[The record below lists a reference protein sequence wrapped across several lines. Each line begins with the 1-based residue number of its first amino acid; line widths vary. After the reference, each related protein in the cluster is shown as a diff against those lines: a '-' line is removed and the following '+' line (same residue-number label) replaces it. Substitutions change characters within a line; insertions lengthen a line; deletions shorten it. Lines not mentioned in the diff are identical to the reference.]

1 MKNEIVMAS
10 IVAFTASFC
19 ILVIELV
26 AGRIMAPYVGVSL
39 YTWTSIIGVVLAGIS
54 LGAYLGGMI
63 ADRFPR
69 RSTLGWLLFAAG
81 LAAFTIAPLTDLA
94 GKSDFLEGVTT
105 LMVRILVLT
114 SLVFFAPSL
123 LLGMIS
129 PVVIKL
135 AVKDLGKTGHIV
147 GKISAFSTLGSILGT
162 FSTGFFLIE
171 AMGTRTILYSVGA
184 ILTLCAPVFGG
195 LLSNRNGGG
204 QRAVT
209 LVCAILLPGSLAA
222 LWLCRETVA
231 RPLFLSE
238 NCFFYKESDYY
249 TIMLHDSEH
258 PRRGDDDE
266 QAPLR
271 SLILDHLTHS
281 YTDMKN
287 PYYMHY
293 GYLKVCQELVAW
305 RSSEDS
311 EHRFLF
317 IGGGGYTLPRYMDVA
332 YPRAAIDVVEID
344 PWVTKVVERYLDV
357 QSLRIHSANQD
368 GRWFVRNCKTKYDFV
383 FGDAFNDLS
392 IPYHLTTREFNSL
405 VKEALAPDGLFI
417 ALVIDNVQAG
427 LFLPAYLATLQSV
440 FGEKNVRLVIP
451 NYAEVEDNL
460 DLDLEKVGTIS
471 CLLVASPQTL
481 DLEHFQTR
489 LEAWKQNDGYE
500 VRSRVV
506 PAYQTERYLANRR
519 GRTMVLTDD
528 HVPVDNLIAPMFEER
543 FGYQRH

>member
-1 MKNEIVMAS
+1 MKNETVLAS

-54 LGAYLGGMI
+54 LGAYLGGML

-69 RSTLGWLLFAAG
+69 QSTLGWLLFAAG

-94 GKSDFLEGVTT
+94 GSSSFLEGVTT

-114 SLVFFAPSL
+114 LLVFFAPSL

-135 AVKDLGKTGHIV
+135 AVKNLEKTGHVV

-162 FSTGFFLIE
+162 FSTGFFFIE
-171 AMGTRTILYSVGA
+171 AMGTRTILYSVGV

-195 LLSNRNGGG
+195 WLSGCNGAA
-204 QRAVT
+204 RRTVT
-209 LVCAILLPGSLAA
+209 WLFAILLPGSLAL
-222 LWLCRETVA
+222 LWFCRDAVA
-231 RPLFLSE
+231 RPLFLSKE
-238 NCFFYKESDYY
+238 TFFYKESDYY
-249 TIMLHDSEH
+249 TLMLHDNEH
-258 PRRGDDDE
+258 NGADDE
-266 QAPLR
+266 QITLR
-271 SLILDHLTHS
+271 SLVLDHLTHS
-281 YTDMKN
+281 YTDMNN

-311 EHRFLF
+311 QSRFLF
-317 IGGGGYTLPRYMDVA
+317 IGGGGYTLPRYMDEQ
-332 YPRAAIDVVEID
+332 YPNAEIDVVEID
-344 PWVTKVVERYLDV
+344 PWVTKVVERYMDV
-357 QSLRIHSANQD
+357 QGRRIRSFNQD

-405 VKEALAPDGLFI
+405 VKDVLAPDGLFI
-417 ALVIDNVQAG
+417 ALVIDNVQSG
-427 LFLPAYLATLQSV
+427 QFLPAYFSTLQAV
-440 FGEKNVRLVIP
+440 FGEGKVRLIIP

-460 DLDLEKVGTIS
+460 DLDLERVGTIS
-471 CLLVASPQTL
+471 CLLVASPQSL
-481 DLEHFQTR
+481 DLDHFQAC
-489 LEAWKQNDGYE
+489 LQSWNQKHAYEAH
-500 VRSRVV
+500 SRVV
-506 PAYQTERYLANRR
+506 PGHQTERYLAKRNA
-519 GRTMVLTDD
+519 RTLVLTDN

>member
-1 MKNEIVMAS
+1 MKNETVMAS

-54 LGAYLGGMI
+54 LGAYLGGML

-69 RSTLGWLLFAAG
+69 QSTLGWLLFAAG

-94 GKSDFLEGVTT
+94 GSSEFLEGVTT
-105 LMVRILVLT
+105 LMVRILILT
-114 SLVFFAPSL
+114 FLVFFVPAL

-135 AVKDLGKTGHIV
+135 AVKNLERTGHVV

-195 LLSNRNGGG
+195 LFSGRNGAAH
-204 QRAVT
+204 RAVT
-209 LVCAILLPGSLAA
+209 LLFAMLLPGSLAL
-222 LWLCRETVA
+222 LWFCRDAVA

-238 NCFFYKESDYY
+238 NTFFYKESDYY
-249 TIMLHDSEH
+249 TITLHDGEH
-258 PRRGDDDE
+258 SQRGEED
-266 QAPLR
+266 QITLR
-271 SLILDHLTHS
+271 SLVLDHLTHS
-281 YTDMKN
+281 YTDMNN

-317 IGGGGYTLPRYMDVA
+317 IGGGGYTLPRYMDEK
-332 YPRAAIDVVEID
+332 YPHAAIDVVEID

-357 QSLRIHSANQD
+357 QGRRIRSFNQD
-368 GRWFVRNCKTKYDFV
+368 GRWFVRNCKTKYEFV

-405 VKEALAPDGLFI
+405 VKDVLAPDGLFI
-417 ALVIDNVQAG
+417 ALVIDNVQSG
-427 LFLPAYLATLQSV
+427 QFLPAYFSTLQSV
-440 FGEKNVRLVIP
+440 FGEPNVRLVIP
-451 NYAEVEDNL
+451 NYAEVEDNV

-471 CLLVASPQTL
+471 CLLVASPHPL
-481 DLEHFQTR
+481 DLEHFQAC
-489 LEAWKQNDGYE
+489 LDSWKQKDGYE
-500 VRSRVV
+500 AHSRVV
-506 PAYQTERYLANRR
+506 PVQQTERYIAKRR
-519 GRTMVLTDD
+519 GRTMVLTDN

>member
-1 MKNEIVMAS
+1 MKNETVMAS
-10 IVAFTASFC
+10 VVAFTASFC

-54 LGAYLGGMI
+54 LGAYLGGML

-94 GKSDFLEGVTT
+94 GSSDFLEGMTT

-114 SLVFFAPSL
+114 FLVFFTPSL

-135 AVKDLGKTGHIV
+135 AVKNLERTGHVV

-195 LLSNRNGGG
+195 LLSERVDAAR
-204 QRAVT
+204 RAVP
-209 LVCAILLPGSLAA
+209 LVWAILLPGSLAL
-222 LWLCRETVA
+222 LWFCRDAVA

-238 NCFFYKESDYY
+238 NTFFYKESDYY

-258 PRRGDDDE
+258 SGKDDD
-266 QAPLR
+266 PVTLR
-271 SLILDHLTHS
+271 SLVLDHLTHS
-281 YTDMKN
+281 YTDMNN

-305 RSSEDS
+305 RSHDDS
-311 EHRFLF
+311 ESRFLF
-317 IGGGGYTLPRYMDVA
+317 IGGGGYTLPRYMDEKYA
-332 YPRAAIDVVEID
+332 RAAIDVVEID
-344 PWVTKVVERYLDV
+344 PWVTQVVERYLDV
-357 QSLRIHSANQD
+357 EGRRIHSFNQD
-368 GRWFVRNCKTKYDFV
+368 GRWFLRNCQTKYDFV

-392 IPYHLTTREFNSL
+392 IPYHLTTREFNAL
-405 VKEALAPDGLFI
+405 IKGVLAPDGLFV
-417 ALVIDNVQAG
+417 ALVIDNVQSG
-427 LFLPAYLATLQSV
+427 QFLPAYFSTLQSV
-440 FGEKNVRLVIP
+440 FGEENVRLVVP
-451 NYAEVEDNL
+451 NYAEVQDNL

-471 CLLVASPQTL
+471 CLLVASPQSL
-481 DLEHFQTR
+481 DLDHFQAC
-489 LEAWKQNDGYE
+489 LESWQQKHAYE
-500 VRSRVV
+500 AHSRVV
-506 PAYQTERYLANRR
+506 PAHQTERYLAKRNA
-519 GRTMVLTDD
+519 RTRVLTDN